1 MRRLPGFVGVKGFL
15 TMFVHLHRYPYSQA
29 QPTNASELAELDT
42 NGDGTI
48 DINDDPYGPYC
59 KCCVPLSSCATGP

>member
-1 MRRLPGFVGVKGFL
+1 MSTLN
-15 TMFVHLHRYPYSQA
+15 RYPYSQA

-48 DINDDPYGPYC
+48 DINDDPYAPYC
-59 KCCVPLSSCATGP
+59 MYLFIVAAAGL